1 MRYILQ
7 LRKQTTP
14 TKEERMDYMIGII
27 RQHQY
32 YGAGVLED
40 MTEEQVR
47 GIYEA
52 ILDWIG

>member
-1 MRYILQ
+1 
-7 LRKQTTP
+7 
-14 TKEERMDYMIGII
+14 MDYMIGII

-32 YGAGVLED
+32 YGAGALER

-52 ILDWIG
+52 ILDWIE